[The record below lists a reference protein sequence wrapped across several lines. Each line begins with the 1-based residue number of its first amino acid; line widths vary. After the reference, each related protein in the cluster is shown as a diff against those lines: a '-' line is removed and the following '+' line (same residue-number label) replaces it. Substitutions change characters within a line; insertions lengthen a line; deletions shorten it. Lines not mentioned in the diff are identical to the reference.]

1 MHLQMISSE
10 SFVAGALPTARCG
23 AYETPV
29 HPSVDWGGLSIP
41 LPFNAFGVL
50 PFAGGP
56 LDQ

>member
-1 MHLQMISSE
+1 MISSE